1 MQNYKENFKETLNQ
15 PSNGLNYMK
24 FNTGNKC
31 LLLISGHK
39 YKHQWTQID
48 KDMVGKKIELTV
60 KNSKRQ

>member
-1 MQNYKENFKETLNQ
+1 
-15 PSNGLNYMK
+15 MK